1 MQVDKYP
8 KKHDWLPPM
17 FGHVCCHVQYFWV
30 CCDHASFLAVTLSCT
45 MLDILAVT
53 LSCLKFV
60 FPCFVV
66 LTRFWIGMLSY
77 AISIIILQ
85 HERLATT
92 WLCLWKSHV
101 NSMISVIIPWHFF
114 QTHANKVLVSFC
126 FRLRQS
132 HPNHWISLHADVE
145 IHFLNFP
152 CEAATN
158 NNQMCVSSTPVCLT
172 HEWLHFPP
180 THACGK
186 SSRIQFCIG
195 HLDY

>member
-1 MQVDKYP
+1 MCVV
-8 KKHDWLPPM
+8 M
-17 FGHVCCHVQYFWV
+17 SNIFGCVVIMPH
-30 CCDHASFLAVTLSCT
+30 FLVATLSCP

-53 LSCLKFV
+53 LSCLKFL

-101 NSMISVIIPWHFF
+101 NLMISVIIPWHFS
-114 QTHANKVLVSFC
+114 QTHANKVLVCFC

-145 IHFLNFP
+145 THFINFP
-152 CEAATN
+152 CEAATK
-158 NNQMCVSSTPVCLT
+158 NNQMCVFSAHVSLT

-186 SSRIQFCIG
+186 SSRIQCCIG
-195 HLDY
+195 HLD